1 MEKKKLV
8 SREELKKFINEN
20 NLTTAEDVQD
30 VLRDLFAEALQ
41 EMLEA
46 EMDTNLGY
54 EKNDSKNKTTPN
66 RRNGHS
72 RKSVRSEY
80 GDIDLKIPR
89 DREGDFEP
97 LVV

>member
-46 EMDTNLGY
+46 EMDTNLDQVQY
-54 EKNDSKNKTTPN
+54 Y
-66 RRNGHS
+66 
-72 RKSVRSEY
+72 V
-80 GDIDLKIPR
+80 
-89 DREGDFEP
+89 
-97 LVV
+97 